1 MHVYSIGEA
10 GMTTAERRADLR
22 GAREERLF
30 VRVLSSTASSDLE
43 SIIFSGSTEDVS
55 ASGLSLVASENLPRD
70 SELELWVEIKGCPG
84 KFLLT
89 GVVRWCQPRGSE
101 FCCGVEFIEA
111 DETDFLE
118 WQDLFI

>member
-1 MHVYSIGEA
+1 MS
-10 GMTTAERRADLR
+10 AERRGDLR

-30 VRVLSSTASSDLE
+30 VKVLSSSSEASDIE

-55 ASGLSLVASENLPRD
+55 ASGLSLIASENLPKD

-84 KFLLT
+84 KFLMT
-89 GVVRWCQPRGSE
+89 GVVRWCRSRGSD
-101 FCCGVEFIEA
+101 FCCGVEFTPE
-111 DETDFLE
+111 DESDFNE